1 MYEKDKLLKI
11 NKISTKESRKVNPA
25 SQTQRKLEK
34 KNAKEQISMYLKT
47 NVLKSQYSQ

>member
-11 NKISTKESRKVNPA
+11 NKISTKESRKINPA

-34 KNAKEQISMYLKT
+34 KMQKNKYQCT
-47 NVLKSQYSQ
+47 